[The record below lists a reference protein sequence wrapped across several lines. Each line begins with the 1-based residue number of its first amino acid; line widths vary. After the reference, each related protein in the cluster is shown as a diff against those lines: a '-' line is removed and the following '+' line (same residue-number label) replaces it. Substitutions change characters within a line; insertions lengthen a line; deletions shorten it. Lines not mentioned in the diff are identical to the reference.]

1 MKIFERMS
9 VLRSA
14 ILSAILL
21 ATLSSTASADW
32 QLNLTEG
39 VTEISRRV
47 FDMHMMVLWICF
59 WIGVVVF
66 GAMTISI
73 IRHRK
78 SRGVTP
84 ATFHESMTA
93 EIAWTVVPFIILVAM
108 AIPAAKTLIVMEQTE
123 DAEIT
128 LKVTGH
134 QWKWEYEYLESGIRF
149 ISNLHAD
156 SREAAKLDSGIDP
169 TSVENY
175 LLETDRH
182 VVLPTGKKVRI
193 LLTASDV
200 LHAWWLPAFAIKK
213 DAIPGFINEMWMI
226 IDEEGIYRGQCA
238 ELCGRDHGFM
248 PIVVDARSQSDY
260 DDWVTAQLAE
270 AEAAANSADREWG
283 MDELMERGEGVYAT
297 YCVACH
303 QGNGQGIQ
311 GVFPSLVGTPMALED
326 LEGHIDVVMNGK
338 PGTAMQAFST
348 QLNDADLAA
357 VITYERN
364 AWGNDTGDIVQP
376 LTVKNLRVH

>member
-1 MKIFERMS
+1 MKISERMS
-9 VLRSA
+9 VHGGA
-14 ILSAILL
+14 ILSATVLL
-21 ATLSSTASADW
+21 MASSTTSADW

-39 VTEISRRV
+39 VTEISQKV

-66 GAMTISI
+66 GAMAVSI

-78 SRGVTP
+78 SRGVAP
-84 ATFHESMTA
+84 ATFHDSMTA
-93 EIAWTVVPFIILVAM
+93 EIAWTVVPFIILVVM
-108 AIPAAKTLIVMEQTE
+108 AVPAAKTLILMEQTE

-128 LKVTGH
+128 IKVTGH
-134 QWKWEYEYLESGIRF
+134 QWKWEYEYLDSGIRF

-156 SREAAKLDSGIDP
+156 SREAAQLDSGIDP
-169 TSVENY
+169 ASVENY

-182 VVLPTGKKVRI
+182 VVLPVGKKVRI

-248 PIVVDARSQSDY
+248 PIVVDARSQGDY
-260 DDWVTAQLAE
+260 DAWVTAQLAE
-270 AEAAANSADREWG
+270 AEAVASSAEREWS
-283 MDELMERGEGVYAT
+283 MEELMARGEGVYGT

-303 QGNGQGIQ
+303 QANGQGIA
-311 GVFPSLVGTPMALED
+311 GAFPSLVGAPMMLED
-326 LEGHIDVVMNGK
+326 IEGHIDIVLNGK

-357 VITYERN
+357 VVTYERN
-364 AWGNDTGDIVQP
+364 AWGNDTGDVVQP
-376 LTVKNLRVH
+376 LTIKNLRVN